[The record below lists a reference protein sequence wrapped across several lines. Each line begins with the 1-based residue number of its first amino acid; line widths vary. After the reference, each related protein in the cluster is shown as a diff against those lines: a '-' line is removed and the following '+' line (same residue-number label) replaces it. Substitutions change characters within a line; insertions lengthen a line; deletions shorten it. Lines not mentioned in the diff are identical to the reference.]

1 MKKIMFYTNQFFGH
15 VGGESEASFEPV
27 VQSGAVGPAIGI
39 MEGLGDM
46 AEAVCTVICG
56 DNYYSE
62 HQEEARSFVKAQLK
76 ACAPD
81 LVIAGPAFNAGR
93 FGVAC
98 GDVCTLAK
106 SVGIEAFTA
115 ANEENPCVEVYKKNC
130 YILKIARSAAG
141 MRQAIALMSGFARKL
156 LLETSIGS
164 PEEES
169 YFAQGRRVNVFREKN
184 GAERAV
190 DMLVAKVRG
199 EEFKTELEISSYEKV
214 VPAEP
219 IRDLGKAKIAL
230 CTSGGI
236 VPAGNPDHQVAATAK
251 FWVNYPLGDVSVL
264 EKGAWES
271 VHAGYDPVYANED
284 PNRVAP
290 VDILRTLEK
299 EGVIGEL
306 YPFMPSTTGNSTSV
320 ADATRMGKD
329 IAKTLVEAG
338 VNGVLLTST

>member
-15 VGGESEASFEPV
+15 VGGETEASFEPV
-27 VQSGAVGPAIGI
+27 VRQGAVGPAVGI
-39 MEGLGDM
+39 MEGLGDI

-56 DNYYSE
+56 DNYYNE
-62 HQEEARSFVKAQLK
+62 HQEEAGAFVKAQLETF
-76 ACAPD
+76 APD
-81 LVIAGPAFNAGR
+81 MVIAGPAFNAGR

-106 SVGIEAFTA
+106 SFGIEAFTA
-115 ANEENPCVEVYKKNC
+115 ANVENPAVEVFKKYC
-130 YILKIARSAAG
+130 YILQTARSAAG
-141 MRQAIALMSGFARKL
+141 MRRAVELMRGFARKL
-156 LLETSIGS
+156 LTGAEIGG
-164 PEEES
+164 PEEEQ
-169 YFAQGRRVNVFREKN
+169 YFAQGRRVNIFREKN

-199 EEFKTELEISSYEKV
+199 EAFRTELEISTYEKV
-214 VPAEP
+214 TPAAP
-219 IRDLGKAKIAL
+219 IRDLSKAKIAL

-251 FWVNYPLGDVSVL
+251 FWVNYPL
-264 EKGAWES
+264 EGADGLDRGVWES

-284 PNRVAP
+284 PDRVAP
-290 VDILRTLEK
+290 LDVLRALEK
-299 EGVIGEL
+299 EGVIGQL

-329 IAKTLVEAG
+329 IAKTLLEAD
-338 VNGVLLTST
+338 VDGVLLTST